1 MTITRNTKFACVKA
15 TTVTWAS
22 QHHNAYVFIFQQFA
36 MNWFG
41 WTLLMNEEIECS
53 LIIPPE
59 AVGSD
64 LHLVGSLC
72 SAASQ
77 PFTMQSLEVSKAL
90 CVIATDSWT

>member
-1 MTITRNTKFACVKA
+1 
-15 TTVTWAS
+15 
-22 QHHNAYVFIFQQFA
+22 
-36 MNWFG
+36 
-41 WTLLMNEEIECS
+41 MNEEIECS